1 MCGQAAKCRDQS
13 AVMRLNDQGVF
24 VKQKAEIQWLDQP
37 VPHDYEAAEQYLQL
51 LFEPKQ
57 ARLLS
62 RRLKRA
68 PMAQY
73 AAKDILRASGTS
85 ILYIEAFDWSKHQ
98 KELTAGKPLA
108 PILLVRQENG
118 GSLIIADGFHRLCAL
133 FSADEEIKVP
143 CKIAGAAATAS

>member
-1 MCGQAAKCRDQS
+1 
-13 AVMRLNDQGVF
+13 MRSQPAECLDQGAVVRFSNQGIF
-24 VKQKAEIQWLDQP
+24 VKKKGEIQWLDQP

-68 PMAQY
+68 AMAQY

-118 GSLIIADGFHRLCAL
+118 GPLIIADGFHRLCAL

-143 CKIAGAAATAS
+143 CKIAGAAATVS

>member
-1 MCGQAAKCRDQS
+1 MKKKG
-13 AVMRLNDQGVF
+13 
-24 VKQKAEIQWLDQP
+24 EIQWLDQP
-37 VPHDYEAAEQYLQL
+37 VPHDYEAAEEYLQL

-68 PMAQY
+68 AMAQY

-118 GSLIIADGFHRLCAL
+118 GPLIIADGFHRLCAL
-133 FSADEEIKVP
+133 FSADEDIQVP
-143 CKIAGAAATAS
+143 CKIAGTASAISG

>member
-1 MCGQAAKCRDQS
+1 M
-13 AVMRLNDQGVF
+13 MRFSDQGIF
-24 VKQKAEIQWLDQP
+24 VKQKTELQCLDQP

-51 LFEPKQ
+51 LFEPKK

-62 RRLKRA
+62 QRLKRA

-98 KELTAGKPLA
+98 KEVTAGKPLA
-108 PILLVRQENG
+108 PILLVRQDNG
-118 GSLIIADGFHRLCAL
+118 GPLIIADGFHRLCAL

-143 CKIAGAAATAS
+143 CKIAGTAATVS